1 MAKAI
6 LTFQDTVIKD
16 YLLDKDIIT
25 IGRKPDNDIKID
37 NLAVS
42 GYHAKIIVSKEAI
55 FIEDNNSLNGTFVN
69 GAKVIKHQLRHG
81 DKVNIG
87 KHIIIF
93 DIPEEAGR
101 TPQVIKPQSMD
112 ETLVISSDMQQKYI
126 KQSTPQLSPSA
137 SSTLSNE
144 PLGGFTVI
152 EGSLDRTEY
161 ILNDRVSRIGK
172 EEGAEIQVKGFFKPK
187 VAAIIN
193 RRKDGYFISPS
204 SKKPLKINNEVITE
218 RKELKDGDIVEI
230 VGLKLQ
236 FFIKE

>member
-25 IGRKPDNDIKID
+25 IGRKPDNDIRID

-42 GYHAKIIVSKEAI
+42 GYHAKIIVGKDAI

-93 DIPEEAGR
+93 DIPEEAGK
-101 TPQVIKPQSMD
+101 TPPVTRPQSMD
-112 ETLVISSDMQQKYI
+112 ETLVISPDIQQRYI
-126 KQSTPQLSPSA
+126 KQSTSLTTA
-137 SSTLSNE
+137 STSGTE
-144 PLGGFTVI
+144 PLGGFAVI
-152 EGSLDRTEY
+152 EGALDQKEY
-161 ILNDRVSRIGK
+161 ILKDRVSRIGK
-172 EEGAEIQVKGFFKPK
+172 EDDAEIRVRGLFKPK

-193 RRKDGYFISPS
+193 RKKDGYFISPS
-204 SKKPLKINNEVITE
+204 SKKPLKINGEDITG
-218 RKELKDGDIVEI
+218 RRQLNDGDIVEV
-230 VGLKLQ
+230 VGVKLQ